1 MESKIIM
8 SQLVRI
14 VLVVV
19 TSLLLI
25 LALAGAG
32 LVGVIRQAFPQTEGT
47 LLVGDLISAAGSGGR
62 QTVLPSGGG
71 SIGGRVE
78 ILRDKNGIPHVYAD
92 SPRDLFFGQG
102 FVHAQDRFFQME
114 FYKRIGAGRLSEL
127 FGKGTLGQDRFIR
140 TVGWRRIA
148 EKEAEALPADV
159 RALLQAYADG
169 VNAYAL
175 APQNRDK
182 LGVEFKVLGLIGRQ
196 WQPEPW
202 SIVDS
207 IAWGKVMA
215 WNLSGGGL
223 SDELAVAALLDKGG
237 RPLLD
242 AVLPPFPQDAPVILP
257 DFVAGGDGGPG
268 AMAQGVDSG
277 LSAAQALAL
286 MEANLAV
293 ANGLGMSQDSE
304 IGSNNWVVHG
314 SRTATGKPLLAND
327 PHLGLQLPA
336 IWYANGLHCRSVSAA
351 CPFDVTG
358 VSFPAAPGV
367 IIGHNARI
375 AWGVTNLGPDV
386 VDLVM
391 ERPNPG
397 SPDEFEYQGRFEPA
411 EVIEEKITVAGSD
424 PVTVRVRVTRNGPI
438 ISDVVDDARVKAQPV
453 ALRYTGNL
461 VGSLFQSVVALNKAQ
476 NWAEFRDAL
485 RKWDIPA
492 QNFVYAD
499 VDGNIGYQAPGRI
512 PIRSAGDG
520 TQPVPGWTGEY
531 EWKGFID
538 FDKLPMSFNP
548 PRGYIVTANNAVVDK
563 RYQPSLGTFF
573 DYGYRAARITELIEA
588 KDKLTA
594 DDMKAIQADVHATH
608 ADAVL
613 PRLGAIPQP
622 DDPLTARAWSTLRS
636 WDRQYRPD
644 SAGAAVFEVFWNQLA
659 LAVFADELG
668 PDLAAARLG
677 FGVETRRA
685 VQNVL
690 GDGTARWWDDVT
702 TAGVEA
708 RDAIIAKAL
717 RETAAVLRKRFGT
730 DDVAQWRWGD
740 LHQVTMRNQTLG
752 TSGIAPVE
760 ALFNRGP
767 KPVAGAGAAVNNI
780 SGGGST
786 FSVAHGPSMRMV
798 HDLSDLGRSWVMLST
813 GQSGHTGHP
822 HYDDFIAPWIAVAY
836 VPLLGDRAAVER
848 SLEGRLV
855 LEP

>member
-1 MESKIIM
+1 MSSII
-8 SQLVRI
+8 RA
-14 VLVVV
+14 
-19 TSLLLI
+19 LLLVFTV
-25 LALAGAG
+25 LLLVAALAGVG
-32 LVGVIRQAFPQTEGT
+32 LVAVVRQAFPQTEGT
-47 LLVGDLISAAGSGGR
+47 ILVGDLIATAGAGR
-62 QTVLPSGGG
+62 QTVARSGGG
-71 SIGGRVE
+71 SISGRVE

-92 SPRDLFFGQG
+92 TPRDLFFGQG

-127 FGKGTLGQDRFIR
+127 FGKGPLGQDRFIR
-140 TVGWRRIA
+140 TLGWRRIA
-148 EKEAEALPADV
+148 EKEAQALPADV
-159 RALLQAYADG
+159 RGLLQAYADG

-202 SIVDS
+202 TIVDS

-215 WNLSGGGL
+215 WNLSGGGMN
-223 SDELAVAALLDKGG
+223 DELAVAALLDKGG

-242 AVLPPFPQDAPVILP
+242 AVLPPYPPDGPVILP
-257 DFVAGGDGGPG
+257 DFVTGSGDVAGQTAPSVG
-268 AMAQGVDSG
+268 AG
-277 LSAAQALAL
+277 LTGEQALAL
-286 MEANLAV
+286 LKANTTV
-293 ANGLGMSQDSE
+293 ADSLGMSQDSE

-314 SRTATGKPLLAND
+314 SRTTTGKPLLAND

-336 IWYANGLHCRSVSAA
+336 IWYANGLHCRTVSAA

-367 IIGHNARI
+367 IVGHNARI

-391 ERPNPG
+391 ERPNPAK
-397 SPDEFEYQGRFEPA
+397 PDEFEFQGKFEAA
-411 EVIEEKITVAGSD
+411 EVVEETINVAGGD
-424 PVTVRVRVTRNGPI
+424 PVTLRVRITRNGPI
-438 ISDVVDDARVKAQPV
+438 ISDLVDGLKDKPQPV

-461 VGSLFQSVVALNKAQ
+461 VGTLFQSVIEINKAQ

-512 PIRSAGDG
+512 PIRSGAYGV
-520 TQPVPGWTGEY
+520 QPVPGWTGEH
-531 EWKGFID
+531 EWTGFID
-538 FDKLPMSFNP
+538 FDKLPSSFNP
-548 PRGYIVTANNAVVDK
+548 ARGFIVTANNAVVDK
-563 RYQPSLGTFF
+563 RYQPPLGTFF
-573 DYGYRAARITELIEA
+573 DHGYRAARITELIQA
-588 KDKLTA
+588 KDKLSA
-594 DDMKAIQADVHATH
+594 DDMKAIQADVHSKH
-608 ADAVL
+608 ADVVL
-613 PRLGAIPQP
+613 PHLSATAQP
-622 DDPLTARAWSTLRS
+622 DDALAARVLEALRS
-636 WDRQYRPD
+636 WDRRYRPD
-644 SAGAAVFEVFWNQLA
+644 STGAAVFEVFWNQLA
-659 LAVFADELG
+659 MAVFADELG
-668 PDLAAARLG
+668 GELAEAYLG

-685 VQNVL
+685 VQNAL
-690 GDGTARWWDDVT
+690 ADGAARWWDDVST
-702 TAGVEA
+702 PGSET
-708 RDAIIAKAL
+708 RDAIIGRAL
-717 RETAAVLRKRFGT
+717 RQTAEVLRKRFGT
-730 DDVAQWRWGD
+730 DDVSQWRWGE
-740 LHQVTMRNQTLG
+740 LHTVTMRNQTLG

-780 SGGGST
+780 SGGESS

-798 HDLSDLGRSWVMLST
+798 HDLSDLGQSWVMLST

-822 HYDDFIAPWIAVAY
+822 HYDDFINPWIAVTY
-836 VPLLGDRAAVER
+836 VPLLGDRGAVER